1 GIEVDDEKD
10 EVVGMAC
17 IETGDKSRT
26 ILVVSE
32 NGYGKRTPI
41 DEYRITHR
49 GGKGIK
55 TIQVTEKT
63 GSLVGILDVSET
75 EDLMITCESGVTIRT
90 PVSDIRELGRA
101 TQGVKLIRL
110 DDDDRIAAITSL
122 DETRMDNT
130 SHEVGQLPPPDE
142 NTPSDPADPG
152 NEDIS

>member
-1 GIEVDDEKD
+1 
-10 EVVGMAC
+10 MAC
-17 IETGDKSRT
+17 IEAGDKSRT

-122 DETRMDNT
+122 DETRMDSPAPESGEQT
-130 SHEVGQLPPPDE
+130 PPDE
-142 NTPSDPADPG
+142 IAPSAPSESG